1 MLRSSPVKS
10 LNKFFMIKRF
20 AWMLLT
26 GILLLGLCGCN
37 RSERTGKLVVNG
49 RELPEGSYVRIYP
62 AQEYAEIPALAVMRA
77 LGYEAEVR
85 HNPDLKLHQV
95 VIDQEYVLFSSDDA
109 ETVPGDFAETVVRR
123 VEGNEYIIDTKSVST
138 FLYWGW
144 DIDIKV
150 DYRKGVVYVDS
161 YDPWAYTEK
170 PYRLIVNG
178 KNISEQTETVIR
190 EYYTEQVEVIP
201 VVSVLRELG
210 ATVEWENNT
219 VATVCYAGKSFT
231 FNLEDED
238 FGYLSPP
245 GGVGVR
251 EASDGEIYMEYASV
265 HYFLTEFMDA
275 KIRYNPLT
283 DTIRINDK

>member
-1 MLRSSPVKS
+1 
-10 LNKFFMIKRF
+10 
-20 AWMLLT
+20 LT

-37 RSERTGKLVVNG
+37 RSERTGKLVVKG
-49 RELPEGSYVRIYP
+49 RELPEGSCVRIYP

-109 ETVPGDFAETVVRR
+109 ETVVRR
-123 VEGNEYIIDTKSVST
+123 VEGNEYIIDTKSVFT

-170 PYRLIVNG
+170 PCRLIVNG
-178 KNISEQTETVIR
+178 KNISEQTEAVIR
-190 EYYTEQVEVIP
+190 EYYTGQTKVIP

-210 ATVEWENNT
+210 AAVEWENDT

-231 FNLEDED
+231 FNLEDGD
-238 FGYLSPP
+238 FGYLPPP
-245 GGVGVR
+245 GGISVR